1 MSAQNHISASCVI
14 SGGRVYK
21 DQKLIFDASEANAD
35 TLLLNLYQHIG
46 INYPKFYKMDKLS
59 KLGWLASEILLEG
72 SFEKERFSP
81 GNVGLVLSN
90 ANSSID
96 ADVKY
101 WDSVTEMASPSLFV
115 YTLPN
120 IVIGEIC
127 IKNGFKGEHAFYI
140 TSHFDAAFVE
150 QQVEYL
156 LNHEILQACICGW
169 VDIVGEEYKTALFLV
184 EKGNGTTKFLAGEM
198 DKIFNTVI

>member
-1 MSAQNHISASCVI
+1 MAAQNHISASCVI
-14 SGGRVYK
+14 GGGRVYK
-21 DQKLIFDASEANAD
+21 DQGLIFDASGPDAD
-35 TLLLNLYQHIG
+35 TLLLSLYQHSG
-46 INYPKFYKMDKLS
+46 INYPKFYKMDRLS

-72 SFEKERFSP
+72 GFDKDRYQP
-81 GNVGLVLSN
+81 GSVGLVLSN
-90 ANSSID
+90 ANSSLD
-96 ADVKY
+96 ADIKY
-101 WDSVTEMASPSLFV
+101 WASVSDMASPSLFV

-140 TSHFDAAFVE
+140 TPRFDAAFIE

-156 LNHEILQACICGW
+156 LNTEILQACICGW
-169 VDIVGEEYKTALFLV
+169 VDIVGEEYKAALFLV
-184 EKGNGTTKFLAGEM
+184 EKGNGTTKFLATEM